1 MKRRRPEPHLAMRLI
16 PREEKFFRFFRRQ
29 AELNVEAAAL
39 LCDASRQDP
48 EHVQAVADRIRD
60 LEHEGDTVLRE
71 VFALLRKTFITPL
84 DAEDIHR
91 LAERQDDLLDDIE
104 ETAFRLAAYRLEAT
118 PAAAAQAAEIVRDAC
133 GQLVAAVEA
142 LEKDRPVH
150 QFTEEVTRLE
160 ERADKVLRAAELALF
175 AAESDPITL
184 LKHKELIEWME
195 AIADRCEDV
204 ADVLE
209 NIVVK
214 NA

>member
-1 MKRRRPEPHLAMRLI
+1 MI
-16 PREEKFFRFFRRQ
+16 PREEKFYRFFRRQ

-39 LCDASRQDP
+39 LCDARGQDG
-48 EHVQAVADRIRD
+48 EHVQAVANRIRD
-60 LEHEGDTVLRE
+60 LEHEGDRVIKE
-71 VFALLRKTFITPL
+71 VFDLLRKTFITPL

-104 ETAFRLAAYRLEAT
+104 ETAFRLAAYRLEAI
-118 PAAAAQAAEIVRDAC
+118 PDAAAGAAEIVREAC
-133 GQLVAAVEA
+133 GQLAAAVDA
-142 LEKDRPVH
+142 LERGGPVH
-150 QFTEEVTRLE
+150 QFTEQVKLLE
-160 ERADKVLRAAELALF
+160 ERADELLRAAELALF
-175 AAESDPITL
+175 ATETDPITL

-204 ADVLE
+204 ADVVE